1 MTEHVKEIGAAEYSA
16 EVVEASR
23 AQPVVLDFYSTECP
37 PCEALAPKFEALAE
51 QFAGQARF
59 VKIFRQGNRELAQRL
74 GVTGSPTLVFYR
86 GGAEVGERLSGDD
99 IKRTAVK
106 ARLEALLASAAA

>member
-1 MTEHVKEIGAAEYSA
+1 MSQHVKEIVAAQYQA

-23 AQPVVLDFYSTECP
+23 TRPVVLDFYSTECP

-51 QFAGQARF
+51 QFAGRASF
-59 VKIFRQGNRELAQRL
+59 VKIFRQGNRDLAQKL

-86 GGAEVGERLSGDD
+86 NGVEEGERLSGED

-106 ARLEALLASAAA
+106 AQVEALLTAAAA